1 MDNDNDLMR
10 IRLEV
15 TRASLEDDI
24 DTFQIAYLK
33 LEGTM
38 MRIAREVWETRPRPR
53 QQNTRARKLE
63 LWPNLGDAPD
73 QAAFCAQ
80 PSDHAKYNDQRS

>member
-53 QQNTRARKLE
+53 QQNTRARKLR
-63 LWPNLGDAPD
+63 
-73 QAAFCAQ
+73 
-80 PSDHAKYNDQRS
+80 KYR